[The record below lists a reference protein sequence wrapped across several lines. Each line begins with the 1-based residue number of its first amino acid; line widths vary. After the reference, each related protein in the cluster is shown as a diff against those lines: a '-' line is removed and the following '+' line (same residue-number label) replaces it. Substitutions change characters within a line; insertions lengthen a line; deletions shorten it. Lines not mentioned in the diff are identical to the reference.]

1 MSSHSLRL
9 TLFLLTPILAAAG
22 PFGLALA
29 GMPDSEFEEEEP
41 AEFFCMRLDGGRG
54 EACVS
59 LYLDEDG
66 YELCLLDKAA
76 KTERCMSNYRQPEDR
91 GEEYDTLGPVDIH
104 FAARIVATRCQLAV

>member
-1 MSSHSLRL
+1 MSSHSLRW
-9 TLFLLTPILAAAG
+9 TLFLLTSIIAGAG

-29 GMPDSEFEEEEP
+29 GMLDSEFEEEP
-41 AEFFCMRLDGGRG
+41 AEFFCMTPDGGRG

-66 YELCLLDKAA
+66 YEVCLLDKAA

-91 GEEYDTLGPVDIH
+91 GEEYDALG
-104 FAARIVATRCQLAV
+104 TSAVRLIDC